1 MKSQLFEESPKT
13 LQTYAGRWVCIMPDS
28 GSTYTLHDLVHG
40 TALGQ
45 ILVDEQDNWIYDG
58 SLLDIDEQEEV
69 AGKITG
75 YQKEMNELRR
85 TIGIKTR
92 WKN

>member
-1 MKSQLFEESPKT
+1 M
-13 LQTYAGRWVCIMPDS
+13 
-28 GSTYTLHDLVHG
+28 VHG